1 MIVETLEIGNVLN
14 PNVCLYCSIT
24 VLVERTDLSLAV
36 CDFSSS
42 DKADFIPFKGDRFC
56 EIIKKNG
63 EFRLHLTQMLKVY
76 VFVVK
81 CVLKRLPSSKIHNNG
96 AFGASML
103 CLT

>member
-1 MIVETLEIGNVLN
+1 MSFII
-14 PNVCLYCSIT
+14 

-36 CDFSSS
+36 SDFSSS
-42 DKADFIPFKGDRFC
+42 EKADFIPFKGDRVC

-63 EFRLHLTQMLKVY
+63 QSRFNLTQMLKVY

-81 CVLKRLPSSKIHNNG
+81 CVLQRLPSRKIHKNG

-103 CLT
+103 CLM